1 MEDVFN
7 VWKCAC
13 KPKLW
18 SCVHANWTVRSPAE
32 IGEETI
38 QLTENQRSKPDKL
51 FLWLLETW
59 GSRCLIAIWSIILC
73 LIIMGRLGLLLTCYT
88 NRHVEVSSG
97 EILNP
102 GLLPVHSQLSECVHK
117 CWVQRKWMHVCDWV
131 NEAFS
136 KNELIRVEKH
146 RKCCTPVFLLMAS
159 RGQKQVWL

>member
-51 FLWLLETW
+51 FCGCLRLGEVDVSLPYEASYYASLLW
-59 GSRCLIAIWSIILC
+59 
-73 LIIMGRLGLLLTCYT
+73 GLLLTCYA

-117 CWVQRKWMHVCDWV
+117 CWVQRKWTHVCDWV

-136 KNELIRVEKH
+136 KNEWIRVKKH